1 MEGESCPRTWQVQ
14 TKPAAGASAH
24 TAGRAGRR
32 QADMGNCEAGTG
44 ERVQDKTGGSCKIT
58 GNTMLTVLTYA
69 TAILW
74 HPAAGSNCCSTGVY
88 LSLCRILHN
97 VNFFKNLCSKTLGLP
112 TLFLETATLFFVSC

>member
-74 HPAAGSNCCSTGVY
+74 H
-88 LSLCRILHN
+88 
-97 VNFFKNLCSKTLGLP
+97 FFKFLCSKTFGLP
-112 TLFLETATLFFVSC
+112 TLFLQTATFFL